1 MEMAPWTRKS
11 SLISHCNLFFSAW
24 YSSALNNVSFI
35 RIITVHL
42 QLPARHFS
50 STEEAWCFVLSNK
63 DLKRQHH
70 WAGHTARMKHT
81 HDAGQMKH
89 PQESWRGR
97 CMGKATMRLRRYL
110 VTRQGGKAA
119 RDEHRVPA
127 ARDQHTSSWHVKEA
141 GRPGLCMPLHE
152 GAVEMERKS
161 VKSH

>member
-35 RIITVHL
+35 WIITVHL

-50 STEEAWCFVLSNK
+50 STEEAWCFVQSNK

-81 HDAGQMKH
+81 HDAGADEAPSGKLEGKMHGQGH
-89 PQESWRGR
+89 HEAQEVPGHQAGWESSQGWAQSACSQGPAHKFMACRGGRQARALHASPWRGSR
-97 CMGKATMRLRRYL
+97 NGK
-110 VTRQGGKAA
+110 
-119 RDEHRVPA
+119 
-127 ARDQHTSSWHVKEA
+127 KE
-141 GRPGLCMPLHE
+141 C
-152 GAVEMERKS
+152 
-161 VKSH
+161 

>member
-1 MEMAPWTRKS
+1 MAPWTRKS
-11 SLISHCNLFFSAW
+11 SLISHCDLFFSAW

-110 VTRQGGKAA
+110 VTRQGGKSSQGWAQSACSQGPAHKFMACQGGRQA
-119 RDEHRVPA
+119 RALHASPWRGS
-127 ARDQHTSSWHVKEA
+127 RNGKKE
-141 GRPGLCMPLHE
+141 C
-152 GAVEMERKS
+152 
-161 VKSH
+161 